1 MTKIKLLKNHTH
13 YGVQYQA
20 GDVIEVNPIDAQFLT
35 QQKIGVKQQSKKEE
49 KVNE

>member
-20 GDVIEVNPIDAQFLT
+20 GDVIEVNPIDAHFLT
-35 QQKIGVKQQSKKEE
+35 RLKIGIKQQSKKEE